1 MPSSRPLRRQRTLAT
16 AVAIEGIGIHSGA
29 RVRLCLRP
37 AAADTGLVFIRSD
50 LAPGEGIVRAGWDR
64 VVDTRLSTLLRN
76 ESGATVSTVE
86 HLMAALAASGIDN
99 LRIELDAP
107 EVPILDGSAAGW
119 MALIEAAGTRALN
132 APRRAIRVLRPVHV
146 NAGESWASLLP
157 AGDRRYSVS
166 IDFVHPTIGRQYFDF
181 RLRRASFR
189 REIAPARTFGFLR
202 DIADLQAQGLA
213 RGGSLDNA
221 IVIGEHGVLN
231 AGGLRFGDEFVRHKL
246 LDLIGDLYL
255 AGAPIVGHVVAHRP
269 GHALNN
275 ALLHALFAQG
285 DAWCRE
291 MPGVALAER
300 RQTAWAEPCPGAESR
315 VRQVLTAGVR
325 N

>member
-1 MPSSRPLRRQRTLAT
+1 
-16 AVAIEGIGIHSGA
+16 
-29 RVRLCLRP
+29 
-37 AAADTGLVFIRSD
+37 
-50 LAPGEGIVRAGWDR
+50 
-64 VVDTRLSTLLRN
+64 
-76 ESGATVSTVE
+76 
-86 HLMAALAASGIDN
+86 
-99 LRIELDAP
+99 
-107 EVPILDGSAAGW
+107 
-119 MALIEAAGTRALN
+119 
-132 APRRAIRVLRPVHV
+132 LRPVHV

-157 AGDRRYSVS
+157 AGDRSYSVS
-166 IDFVHPTIGRQYFDF
+166 IDFVHPTIGRQHFDF

-275 ALLHALFAQG
+275 ALLHALFARG
-285 DAWCRE
+285 DAWSCDS
-291 MPGVALAER
+291 PSAAQAGR
-300 RQTAWAEPCPGAESR
+300 RQCVWAQPGSTAEAQER
-315 VRQVLTAGVR
+315 YVLTPDGQS
-325 N
+325 